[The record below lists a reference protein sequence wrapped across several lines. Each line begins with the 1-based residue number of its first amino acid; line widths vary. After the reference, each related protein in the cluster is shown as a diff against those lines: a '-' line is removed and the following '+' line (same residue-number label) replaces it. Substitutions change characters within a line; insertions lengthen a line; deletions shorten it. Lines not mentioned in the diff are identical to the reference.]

1 MSFARE
7 TTKAG
12 MRRRFAAATFFRD
25 CRGVAAVEFAVI
37 VPLMLVLLFATVE
50 FASGLAIDRKVS
62 LVARTIANLTSQ
74 GTVASVADLT
84 NYIGAAN
91 LIMVPYVQPGYPVPS
106 MTISEVY
113 IDPSSGNAKV
123 QWSWGS
129 TPRGPQSTYAA
140 LPPSMIATDPTT
152 HAILPNQYIIVSEV
166 NTLYTPALGFYGI
179 MNGAINLSDVAY
191 ALPRQSTCVFY
202 PSVPAVVPPA
212 TQPACPTGP

>member
-7 TTKAG
+7 TTKTG
-12 MRRRFAAATFFRD
+12 MRRRFAAAAFFRD
-25 CRGVAAVEFAVI
+25 CRGIAAVEFAMI

-50 FASGLAIDRKVS
+50 FASGLAVDRKVS

-74 GTVASVADLT
+74 GTTASVADLT

-91 LIMVPYVQPGYPVPS
+91 LIMVPYVQPGYPVPA

-113 IDPSSGNAKV
+113 IDPTTGIAKV

-129 TPRGPQSTYAA
+129 TPRGLQSVYGA
-140 LPPSMIATDPTT
+140 LPPTMIATDPTT
-152 HAILPNQYIIVSEV
+152 HAILPNQYIIISEV
-166 NTLYTPALGFYGI
+166 NTLYTPTLGFYGI
-179 MNGAINLSDVAY
+179 MNGAITLSDVAY

-202 PSVPAVVPPA
+202 PSTPSPAN
-212 TQPACPTGP
+212 CPTGP

>member
-7 TTKAG
+7 ATKTC
-12 MRRRFAAATFFRD
+12 MRTGFAVASFFRD
-25 CRGVAAVEFAVI
+25 CRGIAAVEFAVI
-37 VPLMLVLLFATVE
+37 VPVMLVLLFATVE

-74 GTVASVADLT
+74 GTTASVADLT

-91 LIMVPYVQPGYPVPS
+91 LVMVPYVQPTYPAPS

-113 IDPSSGNAKV
+113 INPTTGVANV

-129 TPRGPQSTYAA
+129 TPRGLQSVYAA

-152 HAILPNQYIIVSEV
+152 HAILQNQYIIVSEV
-166 NTLYTPALGFYGI
+166 NTVYTPTLGFFGV
-179 MNGAINLSDVAY
+179 MNAAITLSDVAY

-202 PSVPAVVPPA
+202 PSTPSPAN
-212 TQPACPTGP
+212 CPTGP